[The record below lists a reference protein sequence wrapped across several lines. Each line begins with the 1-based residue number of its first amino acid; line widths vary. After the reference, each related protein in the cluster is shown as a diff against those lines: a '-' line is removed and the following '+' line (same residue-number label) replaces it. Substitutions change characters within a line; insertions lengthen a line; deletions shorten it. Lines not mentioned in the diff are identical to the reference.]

1 MLKLFI
7 LLFCI
12 GTQVKALAQTTT
24 VDLNWGVEPIN
35 DSIQI
40 LMLNTSWKENCPVA
54 IVNLRLVKIQHW
66 NFEQK
71 LEQGVLISHKDVAS
85 EILIIFKSLYAK
97 KIPFK
102 SILPMYHYKGSDNA
116 SMLDNNTSMF
126 NCRQNSMNPKKFSTH
141 SYGKAIDINP
151 FQNPMV
157 YKKDKFTKITPKE
170 ASQYQNRSLN
180 KLGMIHFK
188 DEVWKA
194 FTKYK
199 WQWGGTWRRVK
210 DYQHF
215 QKK

>member
-7 LLFCI
+7 LLFII
-12 GTQVKALAQTTT
+12 GNQVKAVAQTTP
-24 VDLNWGVEPIN
+24 VNPNWGVEPIN

-40 LMLNTSWKENCPVA
+40 LMLNTSWKENCPVT
-54 IVNLRLVKIQHW
+54 ISNLRIVKVLHW
-66 NFEQK
+66 SFEQK
-71 LEQGVLISHKDVAS
+71 PKHGLLVSHKDVAN
-85 EILIIFKSLYAK
+85 EILSIFKSLYAK
-97 KIPFK
+97 KTFFK
-102 SILPMYHYKGSDNA
+102 SIVPMYHYHGDDNA

-126 NCRQNSMNPKKFSTH
+126 NCRQNAMNPKKFSTH

-157 YKKDKFTKITPKE
+157 YKKDKLVKITPKD
-170 ASQYQNRSLN
+170 ASHYQNRSLN

-188 DEVWKA
+188 DDVWKA
-194 FTKYK
+194 FTQHN